1 MSEVLE
7 RKLSLSE
14 VSNFVKQGGDFQ
26 AEQRYAPDPEAQF
39 KPWGKS
45 SFKPIE
51 SFKPKA
57 APQAAPAEAS
67 ETADASSQNDG
78 SEGPTDVSGE
88 AQDHA
93 PHAQTEQAAL
103 PPAPPP
109 PPPEVEEQISPAE
122 VIAAIEKAK
131 EDGRALGYQQG
142 LEAARREFGDAK
154 LVLQNIANEFT
165 MQASDALERNADILA
180 HHVRRIAQDLF
191 GAVFAEIPQAFVD
204 RIKASAEMFTKASSN
219 FILFLNPHD
228 MRVLEVALKS
238 ERIMANIDIVEDET
252 LPLGAYRLESR
263 DLEFEDLPR
272 LIDQGEQ
279 HA

>member
-7 RKLSLSE
+7 RKVSLSE

-26 AEQRYAPDPEAQF
+26 AEQRYAPDPEAEF

-51 SFKPKA
+51 SFTPKTAPKPAQVEEPTEDDSHESAQSDA
-57 APQAAPAEAS
+57 AQAAQG
-67 ETADASSQNDG
+67 ETHSD
-78 SEGPTDVSGE
+78 
-88 AQDHA
+88 
-93 PHAQTEQAAL
+93 AQTREAEHAAL

-122 VIAAIEKAK
+122 VIAALEKAK

-191 GAVFAEIPQAFVD
+191 GAVFAESPQAFVE

-219 FILFLNPHD
+219 FILFLNPQD
-228 MRVLEVALKS
+228 MRVLEMALKS
-238 ERIMANIDIVEDET
+238 ERIMANIEIVEDET

-272 LIDQGEQ
+272 LADRGVK